1 MSKRNFLTNALLKKC
16 PRCQEGDLFIKPF
29 EFTKPLNMPEKCPV
43 CHQKFEPEPGFYY
56 GAMFLSY
63 IISAFFFLGIVGV
76 CLIFFKLSLNMS
88 MLVVLLIASL
98 TYFFFLRMSRSL
110 WINILVKYDA
120 DAKRT
125 KSEKSFGY

>member
-1 MSKRNFLTNALLKKC
+1 MNKRNFLSNALLKKC

-63 IISAFFFLGIVGV
+63 IFSAFFFLGIVGV
-76 CLIFFKLSLNMS
+76 CLIVFKLSLNLS
-88 MLVVLLIASL
+88 MVVVLLIASL

-120 DAKRT
+120 DAKLT